1 MHIYII
7 YIIYIYFI
15 YIYLNPD
22 DCEYT
27 WKCIY
32 LERFLLD
39 TGYDNKLELKEVH
52 RTRAIPWGLLLNQ

>member
-1 MHIYII
+1 M
-7 YIIYIYFI
+7 
-15 YIYLNPD
+15 YLNPD

-39 TGYDNKLELKEVH
+39 MGYDNKLELKEVH